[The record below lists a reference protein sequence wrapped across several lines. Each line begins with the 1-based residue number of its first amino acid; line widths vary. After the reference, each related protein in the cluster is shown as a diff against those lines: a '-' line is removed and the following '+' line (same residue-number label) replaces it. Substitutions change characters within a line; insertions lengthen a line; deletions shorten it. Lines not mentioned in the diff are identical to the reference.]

1 MSVWKKNGNNP
12 YILNVT
18 PRHVLFLVGWVNY
31 SKQERSGGADNECID
46 IVTFADRELS
56 DGGLYER
63 LRFRIDRILEPDY
76 TYLVNNTRKH
86 KFGYRF

>member
-1 MSVWKKNGNNP
+1 MGKLLKEG
-12 YILNVT
+12 
-18 PRHVLFLVGWVNY
+18 
-31 SKQERSGGADNECID
+31 QEWSSDNECID

-63 LRFRIDRILEPDY
+63 LGFRIDRILEPDY